1 MSDSAGFDPPP
12 PPRRV
17 LLFSGHRVDVPGR
30 APARFPAGRVAAAA
44 AAIDGAL
51 DALDTGPGD
60 LALTQGS
67 SGGDL
72 LFAEGCVQRGVELR
86 LMLPRDESQFI
97 DESVRASVD
106 GERWAERYRAVR
118 AALRRAPEVL
128 PGALAGA
135 SRGADRFERCND
147 WLLDTAL
154 AWGRERLRFICLWDG
169 APSGGRGGTAHLVD
183 EVRRRGLPVIW
194 LDARLL

>member
-1 MSDSAGFDPPP
+1 M
-12 PPRRV
+12 

-30 APARFPAGRVAAAA
+30 APARFPAERVATAA
-44 AAIDGAL
+44 AAIDEAL
-51 DALDTGPGD
+51 DALGAGPGD

-72 LFAEGCVQRGVELR
+72 LFAEGCVRRGVDLR
-86 LMLPRDESQFI
+86 LMLPGPEPQFI

-106 GERWAERYRAVR
+106 GEHWVQRYRAVR
-118 AALRRAPEVL
+118 AMALEAPLVL
-128 PGALAGA
+128 PDPPGEMTTP
-135 SRGADRFERCND
+135 ADRFERCNH

-154 AWGRERLRFICLWDG
+154 SWGRERLRFICLWDG
-169 APSGGRGGTAHLVD
+169 APSGGPGGTAHLVD